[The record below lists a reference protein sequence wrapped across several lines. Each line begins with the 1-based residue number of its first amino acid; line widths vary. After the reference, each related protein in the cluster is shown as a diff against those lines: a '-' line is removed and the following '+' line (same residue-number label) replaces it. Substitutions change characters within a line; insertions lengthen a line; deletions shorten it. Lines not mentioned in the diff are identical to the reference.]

1 MKNPSEK
8 KSILNKLNNKK
19 KDIKEK
25 ILLLNLDIEKINFEI
40 NSKQNDLIS
49 LKNLK
54 IQINKSINFQTE
66 ILNNSKKRIIEISK
80 EMKTLPKNNNKKD
93 KEQDAK
99 NNLLKLKTKVELEE
113 KNIKDLNIQFN
124 EEKNLVNKFE
134 FEKTILEKDINE
146 ISSKINL
153 YKSQIKEKII
163 YQENDTE
170 FQKLS
175 NLVKIKKN
183 DLNKINTEKE
193 KNIKS
198 Y

>member
-8 KSILNKLNNKK
+8 KSILNNLNNKK

-80 EMKTLPKNNNKKD
+80 EMETYLKMIIRKIKNKM
-93 KEQDAK
+93 Q
-99 NNLLKLKTKVELEE
+99 
-113 KNIKDLNIQFN
+113 
-124 EEKNLVNKFE
+124 
-134 FEKTILEKDINE
+134 
-146 ISSKINL
+146 
-153 YKSQIKEKII
+153 KII
-163 YQENDTE
+163 
-170 FQKLS
+170 F
-175 NLVKIKKN
+175 
-183 DLNKINTEKE
+183 
-193 KNIKS
+193 
-198 Y
+198 